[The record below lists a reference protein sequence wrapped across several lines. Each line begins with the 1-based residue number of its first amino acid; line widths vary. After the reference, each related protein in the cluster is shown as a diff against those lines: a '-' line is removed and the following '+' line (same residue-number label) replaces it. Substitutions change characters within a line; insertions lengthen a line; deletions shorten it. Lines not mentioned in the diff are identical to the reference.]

1 VILDGELCE
10 KKGENKN
17 SVAVNKLKTG
27 DNLQINCYCLGRQKI
42 MIFGG

>member
-17 SVAVNKLKTG
+17 SIAMNRLKIG
-27 DNLQINCYCLGRQKI
+27 DNLQLNWY
-42 MIFGG
+42 